1 LATIESIYRK
11 FVCAAIM
18 SVVASSKRE
27 AALEEHVLKILD
39 YSGGF
44 QRHDFPEHLQKDWK
58 RIENTRIKK
67 EAGNSLSKRQA
78 KIVLQSFLRIAD
90 EIGSLLDKPTSI
102 ESRRPLR
109 QKSAK
114 KRRA

>member
-18 SVVASSKRE
+18 SVVASSRRE
-27 AALEEHVLKILD
+27 AELEERVLKILD
-39 YSGGF
+39 CSVGF
-44 QRHDFPEHLQKDWK
+44 QKRDFPECLQKDWK
-58 RIENTRIKK
+58 RIENARIRK

-78 KIVLQSFLRIAD
+78 KNVLQSFLRIAE
-90 EIGSLLDKPTSI
+90 EIGNLLDRTNPVEPRKPPKHARTG
-102 ESRRPLR
+102 
-109 QKSAK
+109 